1 MGAQLNIK
9 SDEAYA
15 IASELAEKE
24 GTSLTQVVLEALRAQ
39 HKRVDRE
46 TRLAELHKLC
56 EETAALLSPTTLAFD
71 IDKELYD
78 EETGL
83 PK

>member
-1 MGAQLNIK
+1 MNIK

-15 IASELAEKE
+15 LASELASKA
-24 GTSLTQVVLEALRAQ
+24 GISLTQVVLDALRA
-39 HKRVDRE
+39 HRKRMARDQKIE
-46 TRLAELHKLC
+46 ELMVFAR
-56 EETAALLSPTTLAFD
+56 ETAAMMPPEILAFD

-78 EETGL
+78 ERTGL